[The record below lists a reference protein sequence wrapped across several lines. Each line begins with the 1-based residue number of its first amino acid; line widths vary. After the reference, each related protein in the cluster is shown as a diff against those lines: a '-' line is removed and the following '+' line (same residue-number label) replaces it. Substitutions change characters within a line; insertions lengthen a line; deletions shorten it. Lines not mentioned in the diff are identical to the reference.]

1 MDHYQEAYPVSAQ
14 HRLNGT
20 NHVTVETIEEKI
32 KAYLAAAC
40 LITFGEGGVD
50 NDTDL
55 FQTGLIDSYG
65 FVELVV
71 FLERE
76 FAIKVTDDDLVSVPF
91 NTVNELVG
99 YVGEKQHGS

>member
-1 MDHYQEAYPVSAQ
+1 M
-14 HRLNGT
+14 
-20 NHVTVETIEEKI
+20 TIEIMEAKI

-40 LITFGEGGVD
+40 LINFDEREVN

-76 FAIKVTDDDLVSVPF
+76 FSIKVTDDDLVSAPF
-91 NTVNELVG
+91 NSVNELVR
-99 YVGEKQHGS
+99 YLGEKQHA

>member
-1 MDHYQEAYPVSAQ
+1 MD
-14 HRLNGT
+14 
-20 NHVTVETIEEKI
+20 NHQVVYLAVETIEEKI

-40 LITFGEGGVD
+40 LINFDGSGVD
-50 NDTDL
+50 KNTDL

-91 NTVNELVG
+91 NSVNELVT
-99 YVGEKQHGS
+99 YVREKQNAS

>member
-1 MDHYQEAYPVSAQ
+1 M
-14 HRLNGT
+14 
-20 NHVTVETIEEKI
+20 TVETIENKI
-32 KAYLAAAC
+32 KTYLAATC
-40 LITFGEGGVD
+40 LINFDDGEVD

-76 FAIKVTDDDLVSVPF
+76 FSIKVTDDDLVLVPF
-91 NTVNELVG
+91 NSVNELVR
-99 YVGEKQHGS
+99 YLGEKQHA

>member
-1 MDHYQEAYPVSAQ
+1 M
-14 HRLNGT
+14 G
-20 NHVTVETIEEKI
+20 NHQVVYLAVETIEEKI

-40 LITFGEGGVD
+40 LINFDESGVD
-50 NDTDL
+50 NNTDL

-91 NTVNELVG
+91 NSVNELVT
-99 YVGEKQHGS
+99 YVREKQDAS